1 MDFELSEDQLALQQA
16 VRDVAERECPP
27 ALVRQVVDG
36 KDVAAAALWATF
48 VGLDWPSL
56 TVPEADGG
64 MGYSAVEL
72 AVVLDELG
80 RVADPSPFLATTSQY
95 APLVREAFGSSELLG
110 DVGRGGTGA
119 VAWDGAVTVAADGT
133 LSGVAHHVVD
143 GDRADRL
150 AVVVDGGVHVVD
162 AGAVSATRAPCLDG
176 SFHVASV
183 TFDGTPVTHAA
194 AGVAEAVARAH
205 DEALVGIS
213 AATVGASQRIFEI
226 ALGHLK
232 DRKQFDVAIGSFQA
246 LKHMAV
252 DVYVAIERARALCQY
267 AGLLIA
273 EDDPRRRTAASMAK
287 SAAGDAQRIA
297 VQHGIQFFGGLGYT
311 WENDLQLYVRRA
323 KVGELLLGSSAS
335 HRALVA
341 RAALLEVAS

>member
-1 MDFELSEDQLALQQA
+1 
-16 VRDVAERECPP
+16 
-27 ALVRQVVDG
+27 
-36 KDVAAAALWATF
+36 
-48 VGLDWPSL
+48 
-56 TVPEADGG
+56 VPEVDGG

-72 AVVLDELG
+72 AIVLDELG

-95 APLVREAFGSSELLG
+95 APLVREAFGSSSLLR
-110 DVGRGGTGA
+110 DVCGGSTGA
-119 VAWDGAVTVAADGT
+119 VAWDGSVTAASDGT
-133 LSGVAHHVVD
+133 LTGVAHHVVD

-150 AVVVDGGVHVVD
+150 AVVADGGVFVVD
-162 AGAVSATRAPCLDG
+162 SGAVTVTREPCIDG
-176 SFHVASV
+176 SFHVATV
-183 TFDGTPVTHAA
+183 TFDATPVLHAA
-194 AGVAEAVARAH
+194 PDAGDAAVRAL

-232 DRKQFDVAIGSFQA
+232 DRKQFDVPIGSFQA

-252 DVYVAIERARALCQY
+252 DVYIAIERARALCQF

-273 EDDPRRRTAASMAK
+273 EDDARRRTVASMAK

-335 HRALVA
+335 HRAAVA
-341 RAALLEVAS
+341 RTALTGVAS